1 MQDIFYGY
9 GTMPYTSEGS
19 YDYDN
24 SYMKVYKS
32 DIVEEEL
39 YELVESMPKAHA
51 KAFKIALNKIP
62 LHNP

>member
-1 MQDIFYGY
+1 
-9 GTMPYTSEGS
+9 MPYTSEGS
-19 YDYDN
+19 YDHDN

-32 DIVEEEL
+32 EILEDEL
-39 YELVESMPKAHA
+39 NQLVESMPKSHA

>member
-1 MQDIFYGY
+1 
-9 GTMPYTSEGS
+9 MPYTSEGS
-19 YDYDN
+19 YDHDN